1 MAKNNALL
9 AFGIVLLFVVGAYF
23 VFSSLGPS
31 NSRAILNEDGTIIEG
46 DLQKV
51 TLSIKDLNYYP
62 SKITVQ
68 AGKPVELT
76 LDSSVTGCFRAFTV
90 RELGLVKY
98 SKKPSEKIIFTPT
111 KPGSYTFACSMGMGF
126 GTLEVK

>member
-1 MAKNNALL
+1 MKNNAILGL
-9 AFGIVLLFVVGAYF
+9 GIVLIFVVGAYF

-31 NSRAILNEDGTIIEG
+31 NSGAILNEPGTVSG
-46 DLQKV
+46 DVQKV
-51 TLSIKDLNYYP
+51 TLSVKDLNYYP
-62 SKITVQ
+62 SKITVES
-68 AGKPVELT
+68 GKPVELT

-90 RELGLVKY
+90 RELGVVKY

-111 KPGSYTFACSMGMGF
+111 EKGIFRFACSMGMGY